1 MAEYGYPTRDHM
13 DSLLDAYIQALLE
26 RDDARYRLEFLLLTL
41 ETDEGTYTFPDG
53 ILMNAGIKVTT

>member
-1 MAEYGYPTRDHM
+1 M